1 MLAGVN
7 YEKITPAGLLISFG
21 EEKRDIQMLKVDSI
35 IICAGQTSE
44 ISLAEAMSSRKTNFH
59 IIVGA
64 KKANELDAKSAID
77 QGCRLAAQL

>member
-7 YEKITPAGLLISFG
+7 YEKITADGLLISFG
-21 EEKRDIQMLKVDSI
+21 EEKRDIQMLKVDTI

-44 ISLAEAMSSRKTNFH
+44 ISLAEALCISNKNFH
-59 IIVGA
+59 IIGGA

>member
-7 YEKITPAGLLISFG
+7 YEKITPEGLIISFG
-21 EEKRDIQMLKVDSI
+21 DEKRDIKMLNVDTI

-44 ISLAEAMSSRKTNFH
+44 ISLAEALNSSNINFH
-59 IIVGA
+59 IIGGA

>member
-1 MLAGVN
+1 
-7 YEKITPAGLLISFG
+7 
-21 EEKRDIQMLKVDSI
+21 MLKVDSI

-44 ISLAEAMSSRKTNFH
+44 ISLAEAMSTSNKNFH
-59 IIVGA
+59 IIGGA